1 MVSLDELFEILS
13 DKRRRYVLYC
23 LHEQDG
29 SITIQEL
36 VETINMWEE
45 DPPAQSSAWDKIE
58 HLEVE
63 LEHHHLPK
71 TAEADF
77 VQYNPENRTIQVQDP
92 SVEVDALITIASTI
106 PIVDR
111 LGYLFRTPLS

>member
-1 MVSLDELFEILS
+1 MVSLDTLFKILS
-13 DKRRRYVLYC
+13 DKRRRYVLDC

-29 SITIQEL
+29 SISIREL
-36 VETINMWEE
+36 VETINAWED
-45 DPPAQSSAWDKIE
+45 DPPTQSSSWDEIE

-77 VQYNPENRTIQVQDP
+77 VLYNPEKRTIQVQDP
-92 SVEVDALITIASTI
+92 SVEVDALITIARVI
-106 PIVDR
+106 EQPAE
-111 LGYLFRTPLS
+111 